1 MAIAIEPDIGSR
13 IISQHDD
20 PNLLVME
27 IDRLPFLNRLR
38 RTMSSAEA
46 WGFSVVGYL
55 MWFTLA
61 PLMQAEIGSASLLV
75 WIPGVIVGILF
86 NLQVQSLGEKYPDVS
101 GGTPNYITRLLH
113 RYPALARYLG
123 IAYYLGWVSFPPI
136 NAIVIT
142 DLIQF
147 HLEPMGLNI
156 PEKVFEIGFTA
167 IAYFVAFS
175 GTRAVAILHLFFVFP
190 SIGFLLLFCVQGLG
204 WLVFS
209 PQSPGLLP
217 SSIDPI
223 SVQGWL
229 KWYLFAAYS
238 FYGCDTASSFVADSL
253 HPKDTLK
260 ALSWVAWFMPLVFVG
275 GTLVLLRLATA
286 PGLEGNWYGNF
297 LATAKPFWGDAAPVI
312 VTLLV
317 AASCLLGSATSVC
330 NTPRILFQ
338 LAQDGL
344 LSPVFGAASRRGSLE
359 PALLLSFICS
369 LGFLAWGN
377 TTRIVVV
384 SGVSFFVSIMGLH
397 LGLWMQRHDPVVRWG
412 RLSLALL
419 VVEFLSLVVGG
430 VAWGWMDFGI
440 GLLLPLLVIAIDAA
454 IGRIPWAPLHLPWW
468 DRFHSKPVTPPK
480 NEDFIVFQVA
490 ILIALICGTATISWL
505 IRSWLRVEVG
515 TNNPYLM
522 IIVLMTLAFVGVAI
536 ACWTTL
542 PQVAAIEELAISSI
556 AQAKELERTLNELQK
571 AQMQV
576 IQSEKMSSLGLLV
589 AGIAHEINNP
599 VNFIHGNLSHLDEY
613 TQNLLR
619 MIELYQ
625 QRHPSNDPD
634 VQAMAEEIDLEFL
647 TEDIQKI
654 VSSMKVGTDRIRDI
668 VISLRNFSRMD
679 EADFKNVDIHEG
691 IESTLMILQHRIKD
705 RSDRPA
711 VVVIKDYGTLPKVE
725 CFPGQLNQVFMN
737 ILVNALDALDDMN
750 TKRCDRELKDT
761 PNQITIRTSAIDDRW
776 VEVAIADN
784 GIGMPD
790 KVKQRIFD
798 PFFTTKPIG
807 KGTGMGMSI
816 SYQIITQK
824 HRGKIKCFSTPSLG
838 TEFVIQIPIRQQ
850 TISAFPIAA

>member
-1 MAIAIEPDIGSR
+1 
-13 IISQHDD
+13 
-20 PNLLVME
+20 ME
-27 IDRLPFLNRLR
+27 IDRVPFLNRLR

-61 PLMQAEIGSASLLV
+61 PSVQAEIGSASLLV
-75 WIPGVIVGILF
+75 WIPGAMVGILF

-113 RYPALARYLG
+113 RYPALSRYLG
-123 IAYYLGWVSFPPI
+123 IAYYLGWVSFPAI

-147 HLEPMGLNI
+147 HLEPMGLNV

-167 IAYFVAFS
+167 ISYFLAFS
-175 GTRAVAILHLFFVFP
+175 GTRAVAILHLFFIFP

-204 WLVFS
+204 WLALD

-217 SSIDPI
+217 SSIDAI
-223 SVQGWL
+223 SVHDWL
-229 KWYLFAAYS
+229 KWFLFAAYS

-275 GTLVLLRLATA
+275 GTLVLVQLATA
-286 PGLEGNWYGNF
+286 AGLEGNLYGKF
-297 LATAKPFWGDAAPVI
+297 LVAAKPFWGDAAPVI

-344 LSPVFGAASRRGSLE
+344 LSPVFGAVSRRGALE
-359 PALLLSFICS
+359 PALLLTFICS
-369 LGFLAWGN
+369 LGFLVWGN

-384 SGVSFFVSIMGLH
+384 SGVSFFISIMGFH
-397 LGLWMQRHDPVVRWG
+397 LGLWMQRKDPVVRWG

-419 VVEFLSLVVGG
+419 VLEFISLVVGG

-440 GLLLPLLVIAIDAA
+440 GLLLPLALIALDAA
-454 IGRIPWAPLHLPWW
+454 IRRIPWESLHLPWW
-468 DRFHSKPVTPPK
+468 NRLHTKPVTPPK
-480 NEDFIVFQVA
+480 NEYFVVLQVA

-505 IRSWLRVEVG
+505 IRSWLRVEAG
-515 TNNPYLM
+515 TNNPYLL

-536 ACWTTL
+536 ACWTSL
-542 PQVAAIEELAISSI
+542 PQVAAIEELAISST
-556 AQAKELERTLNELQK
+556 AQAKELETTLNELKK

-576 IQSEKMSSLGLLV
+576 IQSEKMSSLGQLV

-599 VNFIHGNLSHLDEY
+599 VNFIHGNLTHLDEY
-613 TQNLLR
+613 TQNLLQ

-654 VSSMKVGTDRIRDI
+654 ISSIRVGTERIRGI
-668 VISLRNFSRMD
+668 VVSLRNFSRMD
-679 EADFKNVDIHEG
+679 EADFKDVDIHEG
-691 IESTLMILQHRIKD
+691 IESTLLILQHRLKD
-705 RSDRPA
+705 KPECPG
-711 VVVIKDYGTLPKVE
+711 VVTIKDYGTLPKVE

-737 ILVNALDALDDMN
+737 ILVNALDALDEMN
-750 TKRCDRELKDT
+750 TKRSYQELKDT
-761 PNQITIRTSAIDDRW
+761 PNQITIRTSAIDHQW

-784 GIGMPD
+784 GIGMLDP
-790 KVKQRIFD
+790 VKQRIFD
-798 PFFTTKPIG
+798 PFFTTKAIG
-807 KGTGMGMSI
+807 KGTGLGMSI
-816 SYQIITQK
+816 SYQIITEK
-824 HRGKIKCFSTPSLG
+824 HRGKIKCFSTPGSG
-838 TEFVIQIPIRQQ
+838 TKFVIQIPIRQQ
-850 TISAFPIAA
+850 PISPFPIAPQS

>member
-1 MAIAIEPDIGSR
+1 
-13 IISQHDD
+13 
-20 PNLLVME
+20 ME
-27 IDRLPFLNRLR
+27 INRVPFVNRLR

-61 PLMQAEIGSASLLV
+61 PSMQAEIGSASLLV
-75 WIPGVIVGILF
+75 WIPGVIVGILL

-113 RYPALARYLG
+113 RYPALSRYLA

-142 DLIQF
+142 ELIQF

-167 IAYFVAFS
+167 IAYFLAFS
-175 GTRAVAILHLFFVFP
+175 GTRAVAILHLFFIFP

-204 WLVFS
+204 WLALD

-217 SSIDPI
+217 SSIDGI
-223 SVQGWL
+223 SVQDWL
-229 KWYLFAAYS
+229 KWYFFAAYS
-238 FYGCDTASSFVADSL
+238 FYGCDTASSFVADSV

-260 ALSWVAWFMPLVFVG
+260 ALSWVASFMPLVFVG
-275 GTLVLLRLATA
+275 GSLVLLQLATA
-286 PGLEGNWYGNF
+286 SGLEGNLYGNF
-297 LATAKPFWGDAAPVI
+297 LAAAKPFWGEAAPAI

-317 AASCLLGSATSVC
+317 AASCLLGAATSVC

-344 LSPVFGAASRRGSLE
+344 LSPVFGAASRRGALE
-359 PALLLSFICS
+359 PALLLGFICS
-369 LGFLAWGN
+369 LGFLVWGN

-384 SGVSFFVSIMGLH
+384 SGVSLLISIMGLH
-397 LGLWMQRHDPVVRWG
+397 LGLWMQRNDPAVRWG

-419 VVEFLSLVVGG
+419 VVEFISLVVGG
-430 VAWGWMDFGI
+430 VSWGWMDFGL
-440 GLLLPLLVIAIDAA
+440 GLLLPLAAIAIDAA
-454 IGRIPWAPLHLPWW
+454 ILRIPWPSLHLPWW
-468 DRFHSKPVTPPK
+468 DRLHTKPVIPPK
-480 NEDFIVFQVA
+480 NEHFVVLQVA

-505 IRSWLRVEVG
+505 IRSRLQVEAG
-515 TNNPYLM
+515 TNNPYVL

-542 PQVAAIEELAISSI
+542 PQVAAVEELAISST
-556 AQAKELERTLNELQK
+556 AQAKELETILNELKK

-576 IQSEKMSSLGLLV
+576 IQSEKMSSLGQLV

-599 VNFIHGNLSHLDEY
+599 VNFIHGNLTYLEEY
-613 TQNLLR
+613 TQNLLQ

-625 QRHPSNDPD
+625 QRHPSNDPE

-647 TEDIQKI
+647 TEDTQKI
-654 VSSMKVGTDRIRDI
+654 ISSIRVGTERIRGI
-668 VISLRNFSRMD
+668 VLSLRNFSRMD
-679 EADFKNVDIHEG
+679 EADFKDVDIHEG
-691 IESTLMILQHRIKD
+691 IESTLLILQHRLKD
-705 RSDRPA
+705 KPDCPA
-711 VVVIKDYGTLPKVE
+711 VAVIKDYGKLPKVE

-737 ILVNALDALDDMN
+737 ILVNALDALDEMN
-750 TKRCDRELKDT
+750 SKRSYQELKDT
-761 PNQITIRTSAIDDRW
+761 PNQIRIRTSAIDNQW

-790 KVKQRIFD
+790 RVKRRIFD
-798 PFFTTKPIG
+798 PFFTTKPMG
-807 KGTGMGMSI
+807 KGTGLGMSI
-816 SYQIITQK
+816 SYHIITEK
-824 HRGKIKCFSTPSLG
+824 HGGQIKCFSTPGSG

-850 TISAFPIAA
+850 TISKFPIAAES

>member
-1 MAIAIEPDIGSR
+1 
-13 IISQHDD
+13 
-20 PNLLVME
+20 ME
-27 IDRLPFLNRLR
+27 IDRVPFLNRLR

-55 MWFTLA
+55 MWFNLA
-61 PLMQAEIGSASLLV
+61 PSMQADIGSASLLV
-75 WIPGVIVGILF
+75 WIPGVMVGILF
-86 NLQVQSLGEKYPDVS
+86 NLQVKSLGEKYPDVS

-113 RYPALARYLG
+113 RYPALSRYLG
-123 IAYYLGWVSFPPI
+123 IAYFLGWVSFPPI

-167 IAYFVAFS
+167 IAYFLAFS

-204 WLVFS
+204 WLAFS

-217 SSIDPI
+217 SSIDAI
-223 SVQGWL
+223 SVQDWL

-275 GTLVLLRLATA
+275 GTLVLVQLATA
-286 PGLEGNWYGNF
+286 SGLEGNLYGNF
-297 LATAKPFWGDAAPVI
+297 LVAAKPFWGDAAPVI

-344 LSPVFGAASRRGSLE
+344 LSPVFGAVSRRGSLE
-359 PALLLSFICS
+359 PALLLTFICS
-369 LGFLAWGN
+369 LGFLVWGN

-384 SGVSFFVSIMGLH
+384 SGVSFFISIMGLH
-397 LGLWMQRHDPVVRWG
+397 LGLWMQRNDPVVRWG

-419 VVEFLSLVVGG
+419 VVEFISLVVGG
-430 VAWGWMDFGI
+430 AAWGWMDFGL
-440 GLLLPLLVIAIDAA
+440 GLLLPLVVIAIDAA
-454 IGRIPWAPLHLPWW
+454 IRRIPWAPLHLPWW
-468 DRFHSKPVTPPK
+468 DRLHTQPVTPPK

-490 ILIALICGTATISWL
+490 ILMALICGTATISWL
-505 IRSWLRVEVG
+505 IRSWLRVEAG
-515 TNNPYLM
+515 TNNPYLL

-536 ACWTTL
+536 ACWTSL

-556 AQAKELERTLNELQK
+556 AQAKELETTLNELKK

-576 IQSEKMSSLGLLV
+576 IQSEKMSSLGQLV

-599 VNFIHGNLSHLDEY
+599 VNFIHGNLTHLDEY
-613 TQNLLR
+613 TQNLLQ

-654 VSSMKVGTDRIRDI
+654 ISSIRVGTERIRGI
-668 VISLRNFSRMD
+668 VLSLRNFSRMD
-679 EADFKNVDIHEG
+679 EADFKDVDIHEG
-691 IESTLMILQHRIKD
+691 IESTLLILQHRLKD
-705 RSDRPA
+705 KPECPG

-737 ILVNALDALDDMN
+737 ILVNALDALDEMN
-750 TKRCDRELKDT
+750 TKRSYQELKDT
-761 PNQITIRTSAIDDRW
+761 PNQIRIRTSAIDNQW

-784 GIGMPD
+784 GIGMPEP
-790 KVKQRIFD
+790 VKQRIFD
-798 PFFTTKPIG
+798 PFFTTKAIG
-807 KGTGMGMSI
+807 KGTGLGMSI
-816 SYQIITQK
+816 SYQIITEK
-824 HRGKIKCFSTPSLG
+824 HRGKIKCFSTPGSG

-850 TISAFPIAA
+850 TISAFPIAVES

>member
-1 MAIAIEPDIGSR
+1 
-13 IISQHDD
+13 
-20 PNLLVME
+20 ME
-27 IDRLPFLNRLR
+27 IDRVPFLNRLR

-55 MWFTLA
+55 MWFNLA

-101 GGTPNYITRLLH
+101 GGTPNYITRLLD
-113 RYPALARYLG
+113 RYPALSRYLG
-123 IAYYLGWVSFPPI
+123 IAYFLGWVSFPPI

-142 DLIQF
+142 NLIQF
-147 HLEPMGLNI
+147 HLEPMGLSI

-167 IAYFVAFS
+167 ISYFLAFS
-175 GTRAVAILHLFFVFP
+175 GTRAVAILHLFFIFP

-204 WLVFS
+204 WLALE

-217 SSIDPI
+217 SSIDAI
-223 SVQGWL
+223 SVHDWL
-229 KWYLFAAYS
+229 KWFLFAAYS

-275 GTLVLLRLATA
+275 GTLVLVQLATA
-286 PGLEGNWYGNF
+286 AGLEGNLYGKF
-297 LATAKPFWGDAAPVI
+297 LVAAKPFWGDAAPVI

-344 LSPVFGAASRRGSLE
+344 LSPVFGAVSRRGALE
-359 PALLLSFICS
+359 PALLLTFICS
-369 LGFLAWGN
+369 LGFLVWGN

-384 SGVSFFVSIMGLH
+384 SGVSFFISIMGFH
-397 LGLWMQRHDPVVRWG
+397 LGLWMQRKDPVVRWG

-419 VVEFLSLVVGG
+419 VVEFISLVVGG

-440 GLLLPLLVIAIDAA
+440 GLLLPLALIAIDAA
-454 IGRIPWAPLHLPWW
+454 IRRIPWAYVHLPWW
-468 DRFHSKPVTPPK
+468 DRLHTKPVTPPK
-480 NEDFIVFQVA
+480 NEYFVVLQVA

-505 IRSWLRVEVG
+505 IRSWLRVEAG
-515 TNNPYLM
+515 TNNPYLL

-536 ACWTTL
+536 ACWTSL
-542 PQVAAIEELAISSI
+542 PQVAAIEELAISST
-556 AQAKELERTLNELQK
+556 AQAKELETTLNELKK

-576 IQSEKMSSLGLLV
+576 IQSEKMSSLGQLV

-599 VNFIHGNLSHLDEY
+599 VNFIHGNLTHLDEY
-613 TQNLLR
+613 TQNLLE

-654 VSSMKVGTDRIRDI
+654 ISSIRVGTERIRGI
-668 VISLRNFSRMD
+668 VLSLRNFSRMD
-679 EADFKNVDIHEG
+679 EADFKDVDIHEG
-691 IESTLMILQHRIKD
+691 IESTLLILQHRLKD
-705 RSDRPA
+705 KPECPG
-711 VVVIKDYGTLPKVE
+711 VVTIKDYGTLPKVE

-737 ILVNALDALDDMN
+737 ILVNALDALDEMN
-750 TKRCDRELKDT
+750 TKRSYQELKDT
-761 PNQITIRTSAIDDRW
+761 PNQITIRTSVIDNQW

-784 GIGMPD
+784 GIGMLDP
-790 KVKQRIFD
+790 VKQRIFD
-798 PFFTTKPIG
+798 PFFTTKAIG
-807 KGTGMGMSI
+807 KGTGLGMSI
-816 SYQIITQK
+816 SYQIITEK
-824 HRGKIKCFSTPSLG
+824 HRGKIKCFSTPGSG
-838 TEFVIQIPIRQQ
+838 TKFVIQIPMRQQ
-850 TISAFPIAA
+850 TISPFPIAAQS

>member
-1 MAIAIEPDIGSR
+1 M
-13 IISQHDD
+13 
-20 PNLLVME
+20 
-27 IDRLPFLNRLR
+27 PFLNRLR

-55 MWFTLA
+55 MWFNLA

-101 GGTPNYITRLLH
+101 GGTPNYITRLLD
-113 RYPALARYLG
+113 RYPALSRYLG
-123 IAYYLGWVSFPPI
+123 IAYFLGWVSFPPI

-142 DLIQF
+142 NLIQF
-147 HLEPMGLNI
+147 HLEPMGLSI

-167 IAYFVAFS
+167 ISYFLAFS
-175 GTRAVAILHLFFVFP
+175 GTRAVAILHLFFIFP

-204 WLVFS
+204 WLALE

-217 SSIDPI
+217 SSIDAI
-223 SVQGWL
+223 SVHDWL
-229 KWYLFAAYS
+229 KWFLFAAYS

-275 GTLVLLRLATA
+275 GTLVLVQLATA
-286 PGLEGNWYGNF
+286 AGLEGNLYGKF
-297 LATAKPFWGDAAPVI
+297 LVAAKPFWGDAAPVI

-344 LSPVFGAASRRGSLE
+344 LSPVFGAVSRRGALE
-359 PALLLSFICS
+359 PALLLTFICS
-369 LGFLAWGN
+369 LGFLVWGN

-384 SGVSFFVSIMGLH
+384 SGVSFFISIMGFH
-397 LGLWMQRHDPVVRWG
+397 LGLWMQRKDPVVRWG

-419 VVEFLSLVVGG
+419 VVEFISLVVGG

-440 GLLLPLLVIAIDAA
+440 GLLLPLALIAIDAA
-454 IGRIPWAPLHLPWW
+454 IRRIPWAYVHLPWW
-468 DRFHSKPVTPPK
+468 DRLHTKPVTPPK
-480 NEDFIVFQVA
+480 NEYFVVLQVA

-505 IRSWLRVEVG
+505 IRSWLRVEAG
-515 TNNPYLM
+515 TNNPYLL

-536 ACWTTL
+536 ACWTSL
-542 PQVAAIEELAISSI
+542 PQVAAIEELAISST
-556 AQAKELERTLNELQK
+556 AQAKELETTLNELKK

-576 IQSEKMSSLGLLV
+576 IQSEKMSSLGQLV

-599 VNFIHGNLSHLDEY
+599 VNFIHGNLTHLDEY
-613 TQNLLR
+613 TQNLLE

-654 VSSMKVGTDRIRDI
+654 ISSIRVGTERIRGI
-668 VISLRNFSRMD
+668 VLSLRNFSRMD
-679 EADFKNVDIHEG
+679 EADFKDVDIHEG
-691 IESTLMILQHRIKD
+691 IESTLLILQHRLKD
-705 RSDRPA
+705 KPECPG
-711 VVVIKDYGTLPKVE
+711 VVTIKDYGTLPKVE

-737 ILVNALDALDDMN
+737 ILVNALDALDEMN
-750 TKRCDRELKDT
+750 TKRSYQELKDT
-761 PNQITIRTSAIDDRW
+761 PNQITIRTSVIDNQW

-784 GIGMPD
+784 GIGMLDP
-790 KVKQRIFD
+790 VKQRIFD
-798 PFFTTKPIG
+798 PFFTTKAIG
-807 KGTGMGMSI
+807 KGTGLGMSI
-816 SYQIITQK
+816 SYQIITEK
-824 HRGKIKCFSTPSLG
+824 HRGKIKCFSTPGSG
-838 TEFVIQIPIRQQ
+838 TKFVIQIPMRQQ
-850 TISAFPIAA
+850 TISPFPIAAQS

>member
-1 MAIAIEPDIGSR
+1 
-13 IISQHDD
+13 
-20 PNLLVME
+20 ME
-27 IDRLPFLNRLR
+27 IDRVPFLNRLR

-55 MWFTLA
+55 MWFNLA

-113 RYPALARYLG
+113 RYPALSRYLG
-123 IAYYLGWVSFPPI
+123 IAYFLGWVSFPPI

-142 DLIQF
+142 NLIEF

-167 IAYFVAFS
+167 IAYFLAFS
-175 GTRAVAILHLFFVFP
+175 GTRAVAILHLFFIFP

-204 WLVFS
+204 WLALE

-217 SSIDPI
+217 SRIDAI
-223 SVQGWL
+223 SVKDWL

-275 GTLVLLRLATA
+275 GTLVLVQLAAT
-286 PGLEGNWYGNF
+286 PDLEGNLYGKF
-297 LATAKPFWGDAAPVI
+297 LLAAKPFWGDAAPVI

-359 PALLLSFICS
+359 PALLLTFICS
-369 LGFLAWGN
+369 LGFLVWGN

-384 SGVSFFVSIMGLH
+384 SGVSFFISIMGFH

-419 VVEFLSLVVGG
+419 VVEFISLAVGG
-430 VAWGWMDFGI
+430 VAWGWMDFGL
-440 GLLLPLLVIAIDAA
+440 GLLLPLVVIAIDAA
-454 IGRIPWAPLHLPWW
+454 IGWIPWAPLHLPWW
-468 DRFHSKPVTPPK
+468 DRLHTKPVTPPK

-505 IRSWLRVEVG
+505 IRSWLRVEAG
-515 TNNPYLM
+515 TNNPYLL

-536 ACWTTL
+536 ACWTSL
-542 PQVAAIEELAISSI
+542 PQVAAIEELAISST
-556 AQAKELERTLNELQK
+556 AQAKELETTLNELKK

-576 IQSEKMSSLGLLV
+576 IQSEKMSSLGQLV

-599 VNFIHGNLSHLDEY
+599 VNFIHGNLTHLDEY
-613 TQNLLR
+613 TQNLLQ

-654 VSSMKVGTDRIRDI
+654 ISSIRVGTERIRGI
-668 VISLRNFSRMD
+668 VVSLRNFSRMD
-679 EADFKNVDIHEG
+679 EADFKDVDIHEG
-691 IESTLMILQHRIKD
+691 IESTLLILQHRLKD
-705 RSDRPA
+705 KPECPG

-737 ILVNALDALDDMN
+737 ILVNALDALDEMN
-750 TKRCDRELKDT
+750 TKRSYQELKDT
-761 PNQITIRTSAIDDRW
+761 PNQIRIRTSAIDNQW

-784 GIGMPD
+784 GIGMPEP
-790 KVKQRIFD
+790 VKQRIFD
-798 PFFTTKPIG
+798 PFFTTKAIG
-807 KGTGMGMSI
+807 KGTGLGMSI
-816 SYQIITQK
+816 SYQIITEK
-824 HRGKIKCFSTPSLG
+824 HRGKIKCFSTPGSG
-838 TEFVIQIPIRQQ
+838 TEFVIQIPIQQQ
-850 TISAFPIAA
+850 TISGFPIDRC

>member
-1 MAIAIEPDIGSR
+1 M
-13 IISQHDD
+13 
-20 PNLLVME
+20 
-27 IDRLPFLNRLR
+27 PFLNRLR

-55 MWFTLA
+55 MWFNLA

-101 GGTPNYITRLLH
+101 GGTPNYITRLLD
-113 RYPALARYLG
+113 RYPALSRYLG
-123 IAYYLGWVSFPPI
+123 IAYFLGWVSFPPI

-142 DLIQF
+142 NLIQF
-147 HLEPMGLNI
+147 HLEPMGLSI

-167 IAYFVAFS
+167 ISYFLAFS
-175 GTRAVAILHLFFVFP
+175 GTRAVAILHLFFIFP

-204 WLVFS
+204 WLALD

-217 SSIDPI
+217 SSIDAI
-223 SVQGWL
+223 SVHDWL
-229 KWYLFAAYS
+229 KWFLFAAYS

-275 GTLVLLRLATA
+275 GTLVLVQLATA
-286 PGLEGNWYGNF
+286 AGLEGNLYGKF
-297 LATAKPFWGDAAPVI
+297 LVAAKPFWGDAAPVI

-317 AASCLLGSATSVC
+317 ATSCLLGSATSVC

-344 LSPVFGAASRRGSLE
+344 LSPVFGAVSRRGALE
-359 PALLLSFICS
+359 PALLLTFICS
-369 LGFLAWGN
+369 LGFLVWGN

-384 SGVSFFVSIMGLH
+384 SGVSFFISIMGFH
-397 LGLWMQRHDPVVRWG
+397 LGLWMQRNDPVVRWG

-419 VVEFLSLVVGG
+419 VVEFISLVVGG

-440 GLLLPLLVIAIDAA
+440 GLLLPLAVIAIDAA
-454 IGRIPWAPLHLPWW
+454 ILRIPWPFLHLPWW
-468 DRFHSKPVTPPK
+468 DRLHTKPVTPPK
-480 NEDFIVFQVA
+480 NEYFVVLQVA

-505 IRSWLRVEVG
+505 IRSWLLVEAG
-515 TNNPYLM
+515 TNNPYLL

-536 ACWTTL
+536 ACWTSL
-542 PQVAAIEELAISSI
+542 PQVAAIEELAISST
-556 AQAKELERTLNELQK
+556 AQAKELETTLNELKK

-576 IQSEKMSSLGLLV
+576 IQSEKMSSLGQLV

-599 VNFIHGNLSHLDEY
+599 VNFIHGNLTHLDEY
-613 TQNLLR
+613 TQNLLQ

-654 VSSMKVGTDRIRDI
+654 ISSIRVGTERIRGI
-668 VISLRNFSRMD
+668 VVSLRNFSRMD
-679 EADFKNVDIHEG
+679 EADFKDVDIHEG
-691 IESTLMILQHRIKD
+691 IESTLLILQHRLKD
-705 RSDRPA
+705 KPECPG
-711 VVVIKDYGTLPKVE
+711 VVTIKDYGTLPKVE
-725 CFPGQLNQVFMN
+725 CYPGQLNQVFMN
-737 ILVNALDALDDMN
+737 ILVNALDALDEMN
-750 TKRCDRELKDT
+750 TKRSYQELKDT
-761 PNQITIRTSAIDDRW
+761 PNQITIRTSAIDNQW

-784 GIGMPD
+784 GIGMLDP
-790 KVKQRIFD
+790 VKQRIFD
-798 PFFTTKPIG
+798 PFFTTKAIG
-807 KGTGMGMSI
+807 KGTGLGMSI
-816 SYQIITQK
+816 SYQIITEK
-824 HRGKIKCFSTPSLG
+824 HRGKIKCFSTPGSG
-838 TEFVIQIPIRQQ
+838 TKFVIQIPIRQQ
-850 TISAFPIAA
+850 PISPFPIAPQS

>member
-1 MAIAIEPDIGSR
+1 
-13 IISQHDD
+13 
-20 PNLLVME
+20 ME
-27 IDRLPFLNRLR
+27 IDRVPFVNRLR

-55 MWFTLA
+55 IWFTLA
-61 PLMQAEIGSASLLV
+61 PSMQAEIGSASLLV
-75 WIPGVIVGILF
+75 WIPGAIVGILF

-113 RYPALARYLG
+113 RYPALSRYLA
-123 IAYYLGWVSFPPI
+123 IAYYLGWVSLPPI

-142 DLIQF
+142 ELIQF

-167 IAYFVAFS
+167 IAYFLAFT
-175 GTRAVAILHLFFVFP
+175 GTRAVAILHLFFIFP
-190 SIGFLLLFCVQGLG
+190 SIGCLLLFCVQGLG
-204 WLVFS
+204 WLALD

-217 SSIDPI
+217 SSIDAI
-223 SVQGWL
+223 SVQDWL

-238 FYGCDTASSFVADSL
+238 FYGCDTASSFVADSV

-260 ALSWVAWFMPLVFVG
+260 ALSWVASFMPLVFVG
-275 GTLVLLRLATA
+275 GTLVLLQLATD
-286 PGLEGNWYGNF
+286 PGLEGNVYGKY
-297 LATAKPFWGDAAPVI
+297 LVAAKPFWGDAAPAT

-344 LSPVFGAASRRGSLE
+344 LSPVFGAASRRGALE

-369 LGFLAWGN
+369 LGFLVWGN

-384 SGVSFFVSIMGLH
+384 SGVSLFISIMGLH
-397 LGLWMQRHDPVVRWG
+397 LGLWMQRKDPAVRWG

-419 VVEFLSLVVGG
+419 VVEFISLVVGG
-430 VAWGWMDFGI
+430 VSWGWMDFAL
-440 GLLLPLLVIAIDAA
+440 GLLLPLAAIAIDAA
-454 IGRIPWAPLHLPWW
+454 ILRIPWASFHLPWW
-468 DRFHSKPVTPPK
+468 DRLHTKPVTPPK
-480 NEDFIVFQVA
+480 NEHFVMLQVG
-490 ILIALICGTATISWL
+490 ILIVLICGTATIAWL
-505 IRSWLRVEVG
+505 IRSWLRVEAG
-515 TNNPYLM
+515 SNNPYLL
-522 IIVLMTLAFVGVAI
+522 IIVLMMLAFVGVAI

-542 PQVAAIEELAISSI
+542 PQVAAIEELAISST
-556 AQAKELERTLNELQK
+556 AQAKELETTLNELKK

-576 IQSEKMSSLGLLV
+576 IQSEKMSSLGQLV

-599 VNFIHGNLSHLDEY
+599 VNFIHGNLTHLDEY
-613 TQNLLR
+613 TQNLLQ

-625 QRHPSNDPD
+625 QRHPSNDPE
-634 VQAMAEEIDLEFL
+634 VQAMAEEIDLEFV

-654 VSSMKVGTDRIRDI
+654 VSSMKVGTDRIRGI
-668 VISLRNFSRMD
+668 VVSLRNFSRMD
-679 EADFKNVDIHEG
+679 EADFKSVDIHEG
-691 IESTLMILQHRIKD
+691 IESTLLILQHRLKD
-705 RSDRPA
+705 RADRPA
-711 VVVIKDYGTLPKVE
+711 VVVIKEYATLPKVE

-737 ILVNALDALDDMN
+737 ILVNALDALEDMN
-750 TKRCDRELKDT
+750 TKRSYQELKHT
-761 PNQITIRTSAIDDRW
+761 RAQITIRTCAIDNQR

-790 KVKQRIFD
+790 RVKQRIFD
-798 PFFTTKPIG
+798 PFFTTKPTG
-807 KGTGMGMSI
+807 KGTGLGMSI
-816 SYQIITQK
+816 SYQIITEK
-824 HRGKIKCFSTPSLG
+824 HGGKIQCFSTPGSG

-850 TISAFPIAA
+850 TISGLAIAAKS

>member
-1 MAIAIEPDIGSR
+1 
-13 IISQHDD
+13 
-20 PNLLVME
+20 ME
-27 IDRLPFLNRLR
+27 IDRVPFLNRLR

-61 PLMQAEIGSASLLV
+61 PSMQAEIGSASLLV
-75 WIPGVIVGILF
+75 WIPGAIVGILF
-86 NLQVQSLGEKYPDVS
+86 NLQVQSLGEKYPNVS

-113 RYPALARYLG
+113 RYPALSRYLG
-123 IAYYLGWVSFPPI
+123 IAYYLGWVSFPAI

-156 PEKVFEIGFTA
+156 PEKEFEIGFTA

-204 WLVFS
+204 WLAFS
-209 PQSPGLLP
+209 LQSPGLLP
-217 SSIDPI
+217 SSIDAI
-223 SVQGWL
+223 SVQDWL

-238 FYGCDTASSFVADSL
+238 FCGCDTASSFVADSL
-253 HPKDTLK
+253 HPKNTLK

-275 GTLVLLRLATA
+275 GTLVLLQLATA
-286 PGLEGNWYGNF
+286 AGLEDNLYGNF
-297 LATAKPFWGDAAPVI
+297 LAAAKPFWGDAAPVI

-359 PALLLSFICS
+359 PALLLTFICS
-369 LGFLAWGN
+369 LGFLVWGN

-384 SGVSFFVSIMGLH
+384 SGVSFFISIMGLH

-419 VVEFLSLVVGG
+419 VVEFISLVVGG
-430 VAWGWMDFGI
+430 VAWGWMNFGI
-440 GLLLPLLVIAIDAA
+440 GLLLPLAAIAIDAA
-454 IGRIPWAPLHLPWW
+454 IRRIPWAPLHLPWW
-468 DRFHSKPVTPPK
+468 DRLHAKPLNHPE
-480 NEDFIVFQVA
+480 NQDFVVLQIGV
-490 ILIALICGTATISWL
+490 LIALICSAATISWL
-505 IRSWLRVEVG
+505 IRSLLRVEVG

-576 IQSEKMSSLGLLV
+576 IQSEKMSSLGQLV

-599 VNFIHGNLSHLDEY
+599 VNFIHANLTHLDEY

-654 VSSMKVGTDRIRDI
+654 VSSMKVGTERIRGI
-668 VISLRNFSRMD
+668 VVSLRNFSRMD
-679 EADFKNVDIHEG
+679 EADFKDVDIHEG
-691 IESTLMILQHRIKD
+691 IESTLLILQHRLKD
-705 RSDRPA
+705 RSDCPA
-711 VVVIKDYGTLPKVE
+711 VVVIKDYDTLPKVE
-725 CFPGQLNQVFMN
+725 CYPGQLNQVFMN
-737 ILVNALDALDDMN
+737 ILVNAVDALDDMN
-750 TKRCDRELKDT
+750 TKRSYQELKDT
-761 PNQITIRTSAIDDRW
+761 PNQIRIRTSVIDHQW

-790 KVKQRIFD
+790 PVKQRIFD

-807 KGTGMGMSI
+807 KGTGLGMSI
-816 SYQIITQK
+816 SYQIITEK
-824 HRGKIKCFSTPSLG
+824 HRGKIKCFSTPGSG
-838 TEFVIQIPIRQQ
+838 TEFVIQIPVRQQ
-850 TISAFPIAA
+850 TISAFQIAAES

>member
-1 MAIAIEPDIGSR
+1 MAIAIEPDIRSR

-297 LATAKPFWGDAAPVI
+297 LAAAKPFWGDAAPVI

-440 GLLLPLLVIAIDAA
+440 GLLLPLAAIAIDAA
-454 IGRIPWAPLHLPWW
+454 IVRIPWAPLHLPWW
-468 DRFHSKPVTPPK
+468 DRLHTKPVTPPK
-480 NEDFIVFQVA
+480 NEDFVVLQVA

>member
-20 PNLLVME
+20 P
-27 IDRLPFLNRLR
+27 
-38 RTMSSAEA
+38 T
-46 WGFSVVGYL
+46 
-55 MWFTLA
+55 
-61 PLMQAEIGSASLLV
+61 
-75 WIPGVIVGILF
+75 
-86 NLQVQSLGEKYPDVS
+86 
-101 GGTPNYITRLLH
+101 
-113 RYPALARYLG
+113 LARYLG

-297 LATAKPFWGDAAPVI
+297 LAAAKPFWGDAAPVI

-576 IQSEKMSSLGLLV
+576 IQSEKMSSLGQLV
-589 AGIAHEINNP
+589 AGVAHEINNP
-599 VNFIHGNLSHLDEY
+599 INFIYGNVMHVSDYSSHL
-613 TQNLLR
+613 LGL
-619 MIELYQ
+619 IELYQ
-625 QRHPSNDPD
+625 QSYPNPTPGI
-634 VQAMAEEIDLEFL
+634 VAK
-647 TEDIQKI
+647 TEDIDLCFIQDDLPKMLQSMQVGVERVRNI
-654 VSSMKVGTDRIRDI
+654 VL
-668 VISLRNFSRMD
+668 SLRNFSRLD
-679 EADFKNVDIHEG
+679 EAQMKLVDIHSG
-691 IESTLMILQHRIKD
+691 IESTLLILQHKLKKNGDGSGIQ
-705 RSDRPA
+705 
-711 VVVIKDYGTLPKVE
+711 VIKEYGELPKVN
-725 CFPGQLNQVFMN
+725 CYASGLNQVFMN
-737 ILVNALDALDDMN
+737 ILSNAIDAV
-750 TKRCDRELKDT
+750 ELGVGRPET
-761 PNQITIRTSAIDDRW
+761 TVELENPLSQIFERKIQIRT
-776 VEVAIADN
+776 EVCDKNLVKICIADN
-784 GIGMPD
+784 GQGMTEEVRS
-790 KVKQRIFD
+790 KIFD
-798 PFFTTKPIG
+798 PFFTTKPVG
-807 KGTGMGMSI
+807 KGTGLGLSI
-816 SYQIITQK
+816 SYQIVVEK
-824 HRGKIKCFSTPSLG
+824 HGGKLMCFSAPGEG
-838 TEFVIQIPIRQQ
+838 TEFAIEIPVHR
-850 TISAFPIAA
+850 

>member
-1 MAIAIEPDIGSR
+1 
-13 IISQHDD
+13 
-20 PNLLVME
+20 ME
-27 IDRLPFLNRLR
+27 INRVPFVNRLR

-46 WGFSVVGYL
+46 GGFSVVGYL
-55 MWFTLA
+55 MWFALA

-113 RYPALARYLG
+113 HYPALSRYLG

-167 IAYFVAFS
+167 IAYFLAFS

-204 WLVFS
+204 WLALD

-217 SSIDPI
+217 SSIDAI
-223 SVQGWL
+223 SVQDWL

-238 FYGCDTASSFVADSL
+238 FYGCDTASSFVADSV
-253 HPKDTLK
+253 HPKHTLK

-275 GTLVLLRLATA
+275 GTLVLLQLATD
-286 PGLEGNWYGNF
+286 PGLEGNWYGKF
-297 LATAKPFWGDAAPVI
+297 QVAAQPFWGDAAPAI

-317 AASCLLGSATSVC
+317 AATCLLGSATSVC

-344 LSPVFGAASRRGSLE
+344 LSPVFGAASRRGALE

-369 LGFLAWGN
+369 LGFLVWGN

-384 SGVSFFVSIMGLH
+384 SGVSFFISIMGFH
-397 LGLWMQRHDPVVRWG
+397 LGLWMQRNDPVVRWG

-419 VVEFLSLVVGG
+419 VVEFISLVVGG
-430 VAWGWMDFGI
+430 VSWGWMDFGL
-440 GLLLPLLVIAIDAA
+440 GLLLPLAVIALDAA
-454 IGRIPWAPLHLPWW
+454 ILRLPWASLHLPWW
-468 DRFHSKPVTPPK
+468 DRLHTKPVTPPK
-480 NEDFIVFQVA
+480 NEYFVVLQVG
-490 ILIALICGTATISWL
+490 ILIVLICGTATISWL
-505 IRSWLRVEVG
+505 IRSWLRVEAG
-515 TNNPYLM
+515 TKNPYLLM
-522 IIVLMTLAFVGVAI
+522 IVLMTLAFVGVAI

-542 PQVAAIEELAISSI
+542 PQVAAIEELAISST
-556 AQAKELERTLNELQK
+556 AQAKELETILNELKK

-576 IQSEKMSSLGLLV
+576 IQSEKMSSLGQLV

-599 VNFIHGNLSHLDEY
+599 VNFIHGNLTHLEEY
-613 TQNLLR
+613 TQNLLQ

-654 VSSMKVGTDRIRDI
+654 LSSIKVGTERIRGI
-668 VISLRNFSRMD
+668 VVSLRNFSRMD
-679 EADFKNVDIHEG
+679 EADFKDVDIHEG
-691 IESTLMILQHRIKD
+691 IESTLLILQHRLKD
-705 RSDRPA
+705 KPDCPG
-711 VVVIKDYGTLPKVE
+711 VVTIKDYGTLPKVE

-737 ILVNALDALDDMN
+737 ILVNALDALDEMN
-750 TKRCDRELKDT
+750 SKGSSQELKDT
-761 PNQITIRTSAIDDRW
+761 PNQITIRTSAIDNQW

-790 KVKQRIFD
+790 RVKRRIFD
-798 PFFTTKPIG
+798 PFFTTKPMG
-807 KGTGMGMSI
+807 KGTGLGMSI
-816 SYQIITQK
+816 SYHIITEK
-824 HRGKIKCFSTPSLG
+824 HGGQIKCFSTPGSG

-850 TISAFPIAA
+850 TISKFPIAAES

>member
-1 MAIAIEPDIGSR
+1 MGSR

-297 LATAKPFWGDAAPVI
+297 LAAAKPFWGDAAPVI

-750 TKRCDRELKDT
+750 PKRSYQELKDI
-761 PNQITIRTSAIDDRW
+761 PNQITIRTCAIDDRW

-784 GIGMPD
+784 GLGMPD

-807 KGTGMGMSI
+807 KGTGLGMSI
-816 SYQIITQK
+816 SYQIITEK
-824 HRGKIKCFSTPSLG
+824 HRGKLTCFSTPGSG
-838 TEFVIQIPIRQQ
+838 TEFLIQIPIRQQ
-850 TISAFPIAA
+850 TISEVLNAA

>member
-1 MAIAIEPDIGSR
+1 
-13 IISQHDD
+13 
-20 PNLLVME
+20 ME
-27 IDRLPFLNRLR
+27 IDPVPFLNRLR

-61 PLMQAEIGSASLLV
+61 PLIQAEIGSASLWV

-86 NLQVQSLGEKYPDVS
+86 NLQVQSLGQKYPDVS

-113 RYPALARYLG
+113 RYPALSRYLG

-136 NAIVIT
+136 NAIVLT
-142 DLIQF
+142 NLIQF

-156 PEKVFEIGFTA
+156 PEKVFEIGLTA
-167 IAYFVAFS
+167 IAYFLALS
-175 GTRAVAILHLFFVFP
+175 GTRAVAILHLFFIFP

-204 WLVFS
+204 WLAFS

-217 SSIDPI
+217 SSIEAI
-223 SVQGWL
+223 SVQDWL

-238 FYGCDTASSFVADSL
+238 FYGCDTASSFVADSV

-275 GTLVLLRLATA
+275 GPLVLVQLATA
-286 PGLEGNWYGNF
+286 AGLEGNLYGNF
-297 LATAKPFWGDAAPVI
+297 LAAAKPFWGDAAPAL

-344 LSPVFGAASRRGSLE
+344 LSPVFGAVSRRGSLE
-359 PALLLSFICS
+359 PALLLTFICS
-369 LGFLAWGN
+369 LGFLVWGN

-384 SGVSFFVSIMGLH
+384 SGVSFFISIMGLH
-397 LGLWMQRHDPVVRWG
+397 LGLWMQRNDPVVRWG

-419 VVEFLSLVVGG
+419 VVEFISLVVGG
-430 VAWGWMDFGI
+430 FAWGWMDFGL
-440 GLLLPLLVIAIDAA
+440 GLLLPLVVIAIDAA
-454 IGRIPWAPLHLPWW
+454 ILRIPWASLHLPWW
-468 DRFHSKPVTPPK
+468 DRLHTKPVTPPK
-480 NEDFIVFQVA
+480 NEYFVVLQVG
-490 ILIALICGTATISWL
+490 ILIALICGTATITWL
-505 IRSWLRVEVG
+505 IRSWLRVEAG
-515 TNNPYLM
+515 TKNPYLL

-542 PQVAAIEELAISSI
+542 PQVAAIEELAISST
-556 AQAKELERTLNELQK
+556 AQAKELETTLNELKK

-576 IQSEKMSSLGLLV
+576 IQSEKMSSLGQLV

-599 VNFIHGNLSHLDEY
+599 VNFIHGNLTHLDEY

-634 VQAMAEEIDLEFL
+634 VQAMAEEIDLEFV

-654 VSSMKVGTDRIRDI
+654 VSSMKVGTERIRGI
-668 VISLRNFSRMD
+668 VVSLRNFSRMD
-679 EADFKNVDIHEG
+679 EADFKDVDIHEG
-691 IESTLMILQHRIKD
+691 IESTLLILQHRIKD
-705 RSDRPA
+705 RSDRRA
-711 VVVIKDYGTLPKVE
+711 VVVIKDYGKLPKVE

-737 ILVNALDALDDMN
+737 ILVNALDALEDMN
-750 TKRCDRELKDT
+750 TKRSYQELKDT
-761 PNQITIRTSAIDDRW
+761 PPQITIRTSAIDNQW

-784 GIGMPD
+784 GMGMPD
-790 KVKQRIFD
+790 PVKQRIFD

-807 KGTGMGMSI
+807 KGTGLGMSI
-816 SYQIITQK
+816 SYHIITEK
-824 HRGKIKCFSTPSLG
+824 HRGKIKCFSTPGSG
-838 TEFVIQIPIRQQ
+838 TKFVIEIPIRQQ
-850 TISAFPIAA
+850 TISAFPIPAES

>member
-1 MAIAIEPDIGSR
+1 
-13 IISQHDD
+13 
-20 PNLLVME
+20 ME
-27 IDRLPFLNRLR
+27 INRVPFLNRLR

-61 PLMQAEIGSASLLV
+61 PSMQAKIGSASLLV

-113 RYPALARYLG
+113 RYPALSRYLG

-167 IAYFVAFS
+167 IAYFLAFS

-204 WLVFS
+204 WLAFS

-217 SSIDPI
+217 SSIDAL
-223 SVQGWL
+223 SVQDWL

-238 FYGCDTASSFVADSL
+238 FYGCDTASSFVADSM

-260 ALSWVAWFMPLVFVG
+260 ALSWVASLMPLVFVG
-275 GTLVLLRLATA
+275 GTLVLLQLATV
-286 PGLEGNWYGNF
+286 PGLEGNLYGKF
-297 LATAKPFWGDAAPVI
+297 LVAAKPFWGDAAPAI

-317 AASCLLGSATSVC
+317 AATCLLGSATSVC

-344 LSPVFGAASRRGSLE
+344 LSPVFGAVSRRGSLE

-369 LGFLAWGN
+369 LGFLVWGN

-384 SGVSFFVSIMGLH
+384 SGVSFFISIMGLH

-412 RLSLALL
+412 RVSLALL
-419 VVEFLSLVVGG
+419 VVEFISLVVGG
-430 VAWGWMDFGI
+430 VSWGRMDFGI
-440 GLLLPLLVIAIDAA
+440 GLLLPLAVIAIDAA
-454 IGRIPWAPLHLPWW
+454 ILRIPWPSFHLPWW
-468 DRFHSKPVTPPK
+468 DRLHTKPVTPPK
-480 NEDFIVFQVA
+480 NEYFVVLQVG

-505 IRSWLRVEVG
+505 IRSWLPVEAG
-515 TNNPYLM
+515 TNNPYLL

-542 PQVAAIEELAISSI
+542 PQVAAIEELAISST
-556 AQAKELERTLNELQK
+556 AQAKELETTLNELQK

-576 IQSEKMSSLGLLV
+576 IQSEKMSSLGQLV

-599 VNFIHGNLSHLDEY
+599 VNFIHGNLTHLDEY
-613 TQNLLR
+613 TQNLLQ

-625 QRHPSNDPD
+625 QRHPSNDPE

-647 TEDIQKI
+647 TEDTQKI
-654 VSSMKVGTDRIRDI
+654 ISSIRVGTERIRGI
-668 VISLRNFSRMD
+668 VVSLRNFSRMV
-679 EADFKNVDIHEG
+679 EADFKDVDIHEG
-691 IESTLMILQHRIKD
+691 IESTLLILQHRLKD
-705 RSDRPA
+705 KPESPG
-711 VVVIKDYGTLPKVE
+711 VVTIKDYGKLPKVE

-737 ILVNALDALDDMN
+737 ILVNALDALDEMN
-750 TKRCDRELKDT
+750 SKRSYQELRDT
-761 PNQITIRTSAIDDRW
+761 PNQITIRTSASDNQW

-790 KVKQRIFD
+790 RVKQRIFD
-798 PFFTTKPIG
+798 PFFTTKPLG
-807 KGTGMGMSI
+807 KGTGLGMSI
-816 SYQIITQK
+816 SYHIITEK
-824 HRGKIKCFSTPSLG
+824 HGGQIKCFSTPGSG

-850 TISAFPIAA
+850 TISGFPIAAES

>member
-297 LATAKPFWGDAAPVI
+297 LAAAKPFWGDAAPVI

-750 TKRCDRELKDT
+750 TKRCDRELKDI
-761 PNQITIRTSAIDDRW
+761 PNQITIRTCAIDDRW

-784 GIGMPD
+784 GLGMPD

-807 KGTGMGMSI
+807 KGTGLGMSI
-816 SYQIITQK
+816 SYQIITEK
-824 HRGKIKCFSTPSLG
+824 HRGKLTCFSTPGSG
-838 TEFVIQIPIRQQ
+838 TEFLIQIPIRQQ
-850 TISAFPIAA
+850 TISEVLNAA

>member
-1 MAIAIEPDIGSR
+1 
-13 IISQHDD
+13 
-20 PNLLVME
+20 ME
-27 IDRLPFLNRLR
+27 IDPVPFLNRLR

-55 MWFTLA
+55 MWFALA
-61 PLMQAEIGSASLLV
+61 PSMQAGIGSASLLV
-75 WIPGVIVGILF
+75 WIPGVIVGILL

-113 RYPALARYLG
+113 RYPALSRYLG

-147 HLEPMGLNI
+147 HLAPMGLNI

-204 WLVFS
+204 WLAFS

-217 SSIDPI
+217 TSIDAI
-223 SVQGWL
+223 SVQDWL
-229 KWYLFAAYS
+229 KWFLFAAYS

-275 GTLVLLRLATA
+275 GTLVLVQLATA
-286 PGLEGNWYGNF
+286 AGLEGNLYGKF
-297 LATAKPFWGDAAPVI
+297 LVAAKPFWGDAAPVI

-344 LSPVFGAASRRGSLE
+344 LSPVFGAVSRRGALE
-359 PALLLSFICS
+359 PALLLTFVCS
-369 LGFLAWGN
+369 LGFLVWGN
-377 TTRIVVV
+377 TTQIVVV
-384 SGVSFFVSIMGLH
+384 SGVSFFISIMGLH
-397 LGLWMQRHDPVVRWG
+397 LGLWMQRNDPVVRWG

-419 VVEFLSLVVGG
+419 VVEFISLVVGG
-430 VAWGWMDFGI
+430 FAWGWMDFCL
-440 GLLLPLLVIAIDAA
+440 GLLLPLAVIAIDAA
-454 IGRIPWAPLHLPWW
+454 VLRIPWAFLHLPWW
-468 DRFHSKPVTPPK
+468 DRLHTKPVTPPK
-480 NEDFIVFQVA
+480 NEDFVVLQVA
-490 ILIALICGTATISWL
+490 ILIALICGAAAISWL
-505 IRSWLRVEVG
+505 IRSWLRVEAG
-515 TNNPYLM
+515 THNPYLL

-542 PQVAAIEELAISSI
+542 PQVAAIEELAISST
-556 AQAKELERTLNELQK
+556 AQAKELETTLNELKK

-576 IQSEKMSSLGLLV
+576 IQSEKMSSLGQLV

-599 VNFIHGNLSHLDEY
+599 VNFIHGNLTHLDEY
-613 TQNLLR
+613 TQNLLQ

-654 VSSMKVGTDRIRDI
+654 ISSIRVGTERIRGI
-668 VISLRNFSRMD
+668 VVSLRNFSRMD
-679 EADFKNVDIHEG
+679 EADFKDVDIHEG
-691 IESTLMILQHRIKD
+691 IESTLLILQHRLKD
-705 RSDRPA
+705 KPESPG
-711 VVVIKDYGTLPKVE
+711 VVTIKDYGTLPKVE

-737 ILVNALDALDDMN
+737 ILVNALDALDEMN
-750 TKRCDRELKDT
+750 SKRSYQELKDT
-761 PNQITIRTSAIDDRW
+761 PNQITIRTSAIDNQW

-784 GIGMPD
+784 GIGMTD
-790 KVKQRIFD
+790 RVKQRIFD
-798 PFFTTKPIG
+798 PFFTTKAIG
-807 KGTGMGMSI
+807 KGTGLGMSI
-816 SYQIITQK
+816 SYQIITEK
-824 HRGKIKCFSTPSLG
+824 HRGNIQCFSTPGSG

-850 TISAFPIAA
+850 IISGFPIAAES

>member
-1 MAIAIEPDIGSR
+1 MAIAIEPDIRSR

-297 LATAKPFWGDAAPVI
+297 LAAAKPFWGDAAPVI

-440 GLLLPLLVIAIDAA
+440 GLLLPLAAIAIDAA
-454 IGRIPWAPLHLPWW
+454 IVRIPWAPLHLPWW
-468 DRFHSKPVTPPK
+468 DRLHTKPVTPPK
-480 NEDFIVFQVA
+480 NEDFVVLQVA

-556 AQAKELERTLNELQK
+556 AQAKELERALNELQK